1 MPDGRDMIF
10 MSMSN
15 GLLSFYA
22 TFFVTSWRHDVV
34 IIVIGTELFTI
45 LWNIPSR
52 GSNEWSS
59 SSKSDPILLVKSEIA
74 TRKKWVCRASSFKVD
89 HENNGTN
96 TV

>member
-34 IIVIGTELFTI
+34 IIVIVRNYLRSYGTFRREVVM
-45 LWNIPSR
+45 NGRRRKVIP
-52 GSNEWSS
+52 
-59 SSKSDPILLVKSEIA
+59 
-74 TRKKWVCRASSFKVD
+74 
-89 HENNGTN
+89 
-96 TV
+96 